1 MSDTEDAKMK
11 SNATSGS
18 GSVDQDEITLY
29 EEYEFFILMTQVM
42 EGMKKARERELKPVG
57 ISMIQSAVLY
67 VLDEANHP
75 LAPIQ
80 IARQLLRDPGSIH
93 QLLDRM
99 EDSGLV
105 KRIRS
110 AKEKRVVHV
119 KITKKGEE
127 LRRIQ
132 KNEVLAKILGKLS
145 KLERKQL
152 WSILKNLREA
162 TYIELSPPPLFP

>member
-1 MSDTEDAKMK
+1 MSDIEDAKVK
-11 SNATSGS
+11 NNATSGS
-18 GSVDQDEITLY
+18 GSVDQYEITLY
-29 EEYEFFILMTQVM
+29 EEYEFFTLMTQVV
-42 EGMKKARERELKPVG
+42 EGLKKLRERELKPVG

-67 VLDEANHP
+67 VLEEANRP
-75 LAPIQ
+75 LPPIQ
-80 IARQLLRDPGSIH
+80 IARQVLRDPGSIH

-132 KNEVLAKILGKLS
+132 KNEVLPKILGKLS

-152 WSILKNLREA
+152 WAILKKLREA